1 MYDISKHLTYESAE
15 RWLKELY
22 THADPHIV
30 VMLVGNKRDLDSLRT
45 VPMDEAKDFAG
56 WLKISL
62 MSSFYFEGLPVLL
75 LLIMKQLLLLEHQ
88 C

>member
-30 VMLVGNKRDLDSLRT
+30 VMLVGNKRDLESLRT

-56 WLKISL
+56 WVKYPPCPNFILKDFL
-62 MSSFYFEGLPVLL
+62 Y
-75 LLIMKQLLLLEHQ
+75 
-88 C
+88 